1 MSRSLKKD
9 HPKQYIPLGTPSY
22 GLSPNLTSPELKVSE
37 LPVHETLNSQ
47 TTIDDMDK
55 LIQRLQYTEDREQ
68 IQYLDLEEL
77 VPDLLTI
84 AKAVQTL
91 RSSTTKTPNE
101 CSPSTSSEKLQE
113 PPTSYKLYSRYLSYQ
128 EWELIQQKRMLEQ
141 RMGTWTNVINIQRQL
156 ENELCQIEREI
167 DMLE

>member
-1 MSRSLKKD
+1 MSRALKKD

-55 LIQRLQYTEDREQ
+55 LIQRLEMRGGKAGLKCYD
-68 IQYLDLEEL
+68 LDIIS
-77 VPDLLTI
+77 DLLTLS
-84 AKAVQTL
+84 KAVQTL

-113 PPTSYKLYSRYLSYQ
+113 PPTSYKLYLRYLSYQ

-141 RMGTWTNVINIQRQL
+141 RMDTWTNVINIQRQL
-156 ENELCQIEREI
+156 ENELFQIEREI
-167 DMLE
+167 DMLG